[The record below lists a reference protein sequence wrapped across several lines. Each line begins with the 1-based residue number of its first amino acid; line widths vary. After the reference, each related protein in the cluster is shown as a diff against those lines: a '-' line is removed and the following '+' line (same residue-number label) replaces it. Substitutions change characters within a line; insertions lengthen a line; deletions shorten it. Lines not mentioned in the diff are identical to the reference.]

1 MSNSNVFAQ
10 RLKDIGLSLEQ
21 EHDVMTLC
29 LNLLEDDTLK
39 EALHKLVDYTL
50 EEFSQHMS

>member
-50 EEFSQHMS
+50 EEFS